1 MTAAGML
8 LLLIALS
15 SSIRQSRVFPEEVQ
29 QYRLLVEHYARK
41 EGIRNCT
48 DDLLAIMTVESGGR
62 LEDLMQS
69 SESLGLAPDT
79 LDSESSIAQGCS
91 YYASLL
97 KRGKKHRVDEKTV
110 FQAYNYGPGYIT
122 YVEKNGGVH
131 SRELAERFAERESG
145 GKKKTYSNPLAVEA
159 NGGWRYAYGNM
170 FYAELV
176 DAILKE
182 RRKEKEPGMMAELL
196 ILLTAAAEFFF
207 AGTALFRTGSRM
219 SLRIAGIV
227 PADLKRKGIPELLR
241 ARGFISGAAALL
253 LIYGFWLSYSPAE
266 FCGAV
271 LLADCSCGIYEG
283 LTGRP
288 SAFLLRGLLP
298 LLTFLAVLSG
308 SGS

>member
-29 QYRLLVEHYARK
+29 QYRPLVEHYARK
-41 EGIRNCT
+41 EGIRNYT

-62 LEDLMQS
+62 LEDLMQA

-79 LDSESSIAQGCS
+79 LDPESSIARGCS

-97 KRGKKHRVDEKTV
+97 KSGKKHHVDEKTV
-110 FQAYNYGPGYIT
+110 LQAYNYGPGYIT
-122 YVEKNGGVH
+122 YVEKNGGAH
-131 SRELAERFAERESG
+131 SRELAERFAKRESG
-145 GKKKTYSNPLAVEA
+145 GKKKPYSNPLAVEA

-170 FYAELV
+170 FYAELA
-176 DAILKE
+176 DGILRE

-207 AGTALFRTGSRM
+207 AGTALFRTGSKL
-219 SLRIAGIV
+219 SLHISGLV
-227 PADLKRKGIPELLR
+227 PADLKRKGIPELIR
-241 ARGFISGAAALL
+241 ARGFLSGAMALL
-253 LIYGFWLSYSPAE
+253 LIYGLYLSYSPKE
-266 FCGAV
+266 FCGAI
-271 LLADCSCGIYEG
+271 LLAVLSCGIYEG
-283 LTGRP
+283 LAGRP
-288 SAFLLRGLLP
+288 SVFLFRGLLP
-298 LLTFLAVLSG
+298 LIAFLAVLSG